1 MTFRL
6 SLALA
11 GLALSL
17 ASCGVSS
24 GPPPADRAPDLA
36 FLPNRPEKG
45 RIFTMYNHHG
55 PSIRSG
61 NWTSRFDLT
70 GVSWNDTRTAT
81 AISRNHVVMAAH
93 YIRPTTVP
101 LIFHDRSGGRHIRTL
116 TQVQT
121 LTSVGDIAV
130 GRLNEPLP
138 AGVAHYP
145 LASPQDAAVM
155 RLALVTDQTMTVSL
169 HRIGRVSAGRVMLG
183 YDPNIPKTYNRNLVS
198 GDSGNPAFVI
208 SGSGLRLLTT
218 FSTGGPGTGPF
229 YGEPAISAAV
239 AQTMARLP

>member
-1 MTFRL
+1 
-6 SLALA
+6 
-11 GLALSL
+11 
-17 ASCGVSS
+17 
-24 GPPPADRAPDLA
+24 
-36 FLPNRPEKG
+36 
-45 RIFTMYNHHG
+45 MYNHHG

>member
-1 MTFRL
+1 ML
-6 SLALA
+6 LILA
-11 GLALSL
+11 GFCVALV
-17 ASCGVSS
+17 SCGVSS

-36 FLPNRPEKG
+36 FLPNKPEKG
-45 RIFTMYNHHG
+45 RIFTVYNHHG

-81 AISRNHVVMAAH
+81 AISRHHVVMAAH

-101 LIFHDRSGGRHIRTL
+101 LIFHDRSGARHVRTL

-121 LTSVGDIAV
+121 LTSVGDIAI

-145 LASPQDAAVM
+145 LATAVDGTPM

-169 HRIGRVSAGRVMLG
+169 HRIGRASAGRVMLG
-183 YDPNIPKTYNRNLVS
+183 YDPAIPKTYNRNLIS

-208 SGSGLRLLTT
+208 GGGGLRLLTT

-229 YGEPAISAAV
+229 YGEPAIAAAV
-239 AQTMARLP
+239 TQAMARLP